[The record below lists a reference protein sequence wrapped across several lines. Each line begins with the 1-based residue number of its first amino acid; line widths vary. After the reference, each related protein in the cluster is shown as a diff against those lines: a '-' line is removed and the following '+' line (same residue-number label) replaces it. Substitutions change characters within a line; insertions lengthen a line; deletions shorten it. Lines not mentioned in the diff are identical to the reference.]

1 MNLYALL
8 AALLVAGAAVG
19 GAYYQGRQDGGNA
32 CEAAAAR
39 DERVAQ
45 VASAAAASAAANAI
59 SGIKVRHSTI
69 KQEVEREIQTRVE
82 YRDCRHSGDGMQRI
96 NAALADGAA
105 SQPAGRGFV
114 PRPDAFGR

>member
-1 MNLYALL
+1 MTPYVIL

-32 CEAAAAR
+32 CKAAEARDIEVARIAGDAAAA
-39 DERVAQ
+39 
-45 VASAAAASAAANAI
+45 AAATAI
-59 SGIKVRHSTI
+59 SEIKPRHTTI
-69 KQEVEREIQTRVE
+69 RQEVEREIQTRTE
-82 YRDCRHSGDGMQRI
+82 YRDCKHSPDSLQRI

-114 PRPDAFGR
+114 PRADAFGR